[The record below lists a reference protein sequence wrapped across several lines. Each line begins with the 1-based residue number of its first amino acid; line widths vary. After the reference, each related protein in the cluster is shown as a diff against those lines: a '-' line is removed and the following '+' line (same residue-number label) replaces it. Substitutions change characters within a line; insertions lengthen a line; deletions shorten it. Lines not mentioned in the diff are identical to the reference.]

1 MKQQQFTL
9 EEYNLL
15 CSKRFQMS
23 SVKFL
28 KKNNTVSIL
37 YPNNTYNEKLLEELG
52 FLEEA

>member
-1 MKQQQFTL
+1 MKKQQFTL
-9 EEYNLL
+9 EEYKIL

-28 KKNNTVSIL
+28 KSTNTVSII

>member
-1 MKQQQFTL
+1 MKRQTFTL
-9 EEYNLL
+9 PEYNLL

-23 SVKFL
+23 SIKFL
-28 KKNNTVSIL
+28 KSTNTVSII